1 MAQFT
6 TAPTTIAEFQSYLGY
21 TAGPDD
27 GYFVVPLPNAGTVY
41 PSDEYI
47 DVFAWVKGL
56 SATGVTTFVASG
68 VEGQTHLTA
77 TVAQTISA
85 GVPISGIT
93 GIVGNTTVPTAVTA
107 STTIPL
113 SIALTDTV
121 TAETFTLHNNAI
133 TGADFDIAHTT
144 VIFIANAVNFA
155 AGVTAAGGT
164 QLLV

>member
-21 TAGPDD
+21 TAGAHD

-47 DVFAWVKGL
+47 DVFAWLKGL
-56 SATGVTTFVASG
+56 SATATTTFVASG
-68 VEGQTHLTA
+68 VAGQSHLTA

-85 GVPISGIT
+85 GVAISGIT
-93 GIVGNTTVPTAVTA
+93 GIVGNTVVPTAVTA

-113 SIALTDTV
+113 NTALTDTV
-121 TAETFTLHNNAI
+121 TNETFTLHNDAL
-133 TGADFDIAHTT
+133 TGADFDLASTT
-144 VIFIANAVNFA
+144 AIFIANAVNFA
-155 AGVTAAGGT
+155 AGVTTAGGT